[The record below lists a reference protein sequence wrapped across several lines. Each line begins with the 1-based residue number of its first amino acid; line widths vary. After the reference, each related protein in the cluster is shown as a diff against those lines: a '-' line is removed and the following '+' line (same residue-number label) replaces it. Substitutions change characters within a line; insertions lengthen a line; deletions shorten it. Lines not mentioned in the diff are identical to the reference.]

1 MTRTERVAL
10 AQRLG
15 DVELELQRAVRGLD
29 GSPEAR
35 MRLAQ
40 AREEHR
46 AAETQALAALT
57 SRAEPDDAANV
68 AQYSPPGPLTLS
80 FFVAETGT

>member
-1 MTRTERVAL
+1 MTTMERVAL

-15 DVELELQRAVRGLD
+15 EAELKLQGAMRRLD

-35 MRLAQ
+35 TRLAK

-46 AAETQALAALT
+46 AAEAHARVVLALQETSAA
-57 SRAEPDDAANV
+57 A
-68 AQYSPPGPLTLS
+68 
-80 FFVAETGT
+80 

>member
-1 MTRTERVAL
+1 MLSAPDMTTTERVAL

-15 DVELELQRAVRGLD
+15 KAELELQRVMRTLD

-35 MRLAQ
+35 TRLAK

-46 AAETQALAALT
+46 AAEAQALAVLAGQAE
-57 SRAEPDDAANV
+57 RAAA
-68 AQYSPPGPLTLS
+68 
-80 FFVAETGT
+80 